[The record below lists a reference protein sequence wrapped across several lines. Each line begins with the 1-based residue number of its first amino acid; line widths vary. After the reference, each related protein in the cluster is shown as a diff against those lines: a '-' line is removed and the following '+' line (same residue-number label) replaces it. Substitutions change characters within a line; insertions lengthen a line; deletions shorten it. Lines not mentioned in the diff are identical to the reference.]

1 MNARVIVFGI
11 DGVRLDT
18 LRAASTP
25 HIDAIAAAGSL
36 APVRIREVNPTIS
49 GPCWATIATGVHADA
64 HAILGNDLSGH
75 ALDDHPCFLRRATDA
90 GLRSYG
96 AAAWPPLLTP
106 DSGGPI
112 FRPAIAFA
120 PAVRDGQPAG
130 GDPVTDA
137 QVADHAVETLSALDP
152 HVSFVYFGHP
162 DEVAH
167 HIGTGAEYTQAI
179 EHSDMLLGRVVA
191 AARARAEVDWTFLV
205 VTDHGHVDGGGHGGD
220 SDVERTAW
228 IAANRALPADVEHAS
243 IPALVAS
250 ALT

>member
-11 DGVRLDT
+11 DGVRFDT
-18 LRAASTP
+18 LQDARTP
-25 HIDAIAAAGSL
+25 HIDALAAAGSL
-36 APVRIREVNPTIS
+36 VPVRIRDVNPTIS

-64 HAILGNDLSGH
+64 HRVMGNDLTGH
-75 ALDDHPCFLRRATDA
+75 ALEEHPCFLRAAASR

-96 AAAWPPLLTP
+96 AAAWPPLLTG

-112 FRPAIAFA
+112 FRPETVFTPPVEGRAS
-120 PAVRDGQPAG
+120 G
-130 GDPVTDA
+130 GDVISDA
-137 QVADHAVETLSALDP
+137 MVADHAVKTLAELDP

-167 HIGTGAEYTQAI
+167 HIGTGDEYTESI
-179 EHSDMLLGRVVA
+179 EHSDMLVGRVVEA
-191 AARARAEVDWTFLV
+191 AKARTDVEWTFLV
-205 VTDHGHVDGGGHGGD
+205 VTDHGHVDGGGHGGE
-220 SDVERTAW
+220 SDLERTAW
-228 IAANRALPADVEHAS
+228 IASSRRLPADVEHAS